1 MSPEEREHRKD
12 ALNKSKDLDNKM
24 NKEHAQDEQVN
35 KLLLLGAGES
45 GKSTLFKQM
54 IQIYGK
60 GFPVEERKTYISV
73 IYNNIVASMK
83 TLVQQ
88 SKLYGSIGSDCDA
101 SARYVDQELKGDEEI
116 DERVGQHLK
125 LLWRDKGIQ
134 ATYEQR
140 SKYQLTDGAGYFF
153 DRLDDVMRRN
163 YIPSEQDIFRC
174 RVRTTGI
181 VENDFTIDGNSFKMI
196 DVGGQRNE
204 RKKWI
209 HCFEGVTAVLFVA
222 AISEYDQVL
231 YEDEKK
237 NRLTEALEVFENI
250 CNQKYFK
257 DTVFILFLNKMDL
270 FADKLKRK
278 ISIKTCFPE
287 YSGDEYDFDQ
297 TTAFMT
303 GKFQAANKTK
313 TRTIF
318 VHLTCATDTKNVE
331 RVFEAA
337 KKAILE
343 KNVRELQGSGVDDG
357 ISMV

>member
-1 MSPEEREHRKD
+1 MGAFSSKGPKLSKEERAAKKAAAEASAQIDKQNTTD
-12 ALNKSKDLDNKM
+12 F
-24 NKEHAQDEQVN
+24 KEESQII

-231 YEDEKK
+231 YEDDRT
-237 NRLTEALEVFENI
+237 NRMVEALNLFEEI
-250 CNQKYFK
+250 CNSRWFR
-257 DTVFILFLNKMDL
+257 DTSMILFLNKRDL
-270 FADKLKRK
+270 FGDKIGKVPLSKYFPDYTGGDNLKLA
-278 ISIKTCFPE
+278 TE
-287 YSGDEYDFDQ
+287 YMRMQFES
-297 TTAFMT
+297 
-303 GKFQAANKTK
+303 KNRNKDKRIYTH
-313 TRTIF
+313 
-318 VHLTCATDTKNVE
+318 VTCATDTSNVSA
-331 RVFEAA
+331 VFNAVKDIVIKKSLAA
-337 KKAILE
+337 AGL
-343 KNVRELQGSGVDDG
+343 V
-357 ISMV
+357 

>member
-1 MSPEEREHRKD
+1 MGGLCSSSDMTPEERDARKD
-12 ALNKSKDLDNKM
+12 AHNKSKELDTKM
-24 NKEHAQDEQVN
+24 NREHAQDEQIN

-88 SKLYGSIGSDCDA
+88 SKIYGPVGPEADP

-116 DERVGQHLK
+116 DEKVGAHLK
-125 LLWRDKGIQ
+125 ILWRDKGIL
-134 ATYEQR
+134 ATYDQR

-153 DRLDDVMRRN
+153 DKVEDVMKKN
-163 YIPSEQDIFRC
+163 YIPTEQDIFRC

-181 VENDFTIDGNSFKMI
+181 VENDFIIDGNQFKMI

-231 YEDEKK
+231 YEDDRT
-237 NRLTEALEVFENI
+237 NRMVEALNLFEEI
-250 CNQKYFK
+250 CNSRWFRE
-257 DTVFILFLNKMDL
+257 TSMILFLNKRDL
-270 FADKLKRK
+270 FADKIQKVALNKYFPDYTGADNLKAA
-278 ISIKTCFPE
+278 TE
-287 YSGDEYDFDQ
+287 YMRMQFES
-297 TTAFMT
+297 
-303 GKFQAANKTK
+303 KNRNKDKRIYTH
-313 TRTIF
+313 
-318 VHLTCATDTKNVE
+318 VTCATDTTNVAA
-331 RVFEAA
+331 VFNAVKDIVIKKSLAA
-337 KKAILE
+337 AGL
-343 KNVRELQGSGVDDG
+343 V
-357 ISMV
+357 

>member
-1 MSPEEREHRKD
+1 MGAFCGSEVTHEDREQRKD
-12 ALNKSKDLDNKM
+12 ALNKSKTLDDKM
-24 NKEHAQDEQVN
+24 NREHAADEQVN

-60 GFPVEERKTYISV
+60 GFPIDERKTYISV

-88 SKLYGSIGSDCDA
+88 SKLYGAIGGEAEA
-101 SARYVDQELKGDEEI
+101 SARFVDTELKGDEEI

-140 SKYQLTDGAGYFF
+140 ARFQLTDGAGYFF
-153 DRLDDVMRRN
+153 DRLDEVMKKS
-163 YIPSEQDIFRC
+163 YIPTEQDIFRC

-181 VENDFTIDGNSFKMI
+181 VENDFTIDGNQFKMI

-231 YEDEKK
+231 YEDDRT
-237 NRLTEALEVFENI
+237 NRMVEALNLFEEI
-250 CNQKYFK
+250 CNSRWFRE
-257 DTVFILFLNKMDL
+257 TSMILFLNKRDL
-270 FADKLKRK
+270 FADKIVKVPLSKYFPDYTGGDNLKLA
-278 ISIKTCFPE
+278 TE
-287 YSGDEYDFDQ
+287 YMRLQFE
-297 TTAFMT
+297 T
-303 GKFQAANKTK
+303 KNRNKDKRIYTH
-313 TRTIF
+313 
-318 VHLTCATDTKNVE
+318 VTCATDTTNVAA
-331 RVFEAA
+331 VFNAVKDIVIKKSLAA
-337 KKAILE
+337 AGL
-343 KNVRELQGSGVDDG
+343 V
-357 ISMV
+357 